1 MDRTKATPAAGRR
14 IRGGA
19 EPETRDLLLESAF
32 HCAIRSGWARVRM
45 GQVARRAGVSRQT
58 LYRHFRTKE
67 GLALGL
73 AAREQ
78 EAFLEGCRRAFV
90 AQTDLQEAV
99 RAAAAWTLKHAA
111 SHPLLRQAI
120 EDPGSGVL
128 PYITTR
134 AQPLMRRG
142 RDLLARLIA
151 GLDPTLDAGAVDLT
165 ADVVT
170 RELFS
175 HVITPSEPVDVIASR
190 LGTLAS
196 RVAGGGKELDP

>member
-1 MDRTKATPAAGRR
+1 MGNIKTVPAASGRR
-14 IRGGA
+14 GGEG

-32 HCAIRSGWARVRM
+32 HCAVRSGWSRVRM
-45 GQVARRAGVSRQT
+45 GQVAGRAGVSRQT

-67 GLALGL
+67 GLALAL
-73 AAREQ
+73 ALREQ

-90 AQTDLQEAV
+90 AKTDIQAAV
-99 RAAAAWTLKHAA
+99 RAAVAWTLKHAV

-120 EDPGSGVL
+120 EDSGSGVL

-134 AQPLMRRG
+134 AQPLLRRG

-151 GLDPTLDAGAVDLT
+151 DLDPTLDAEGVDLT
-165 ADVVT
+165 ADVLT

-175 HVITPSEPVDVIASR
+175 HVITPSEPVDVVAAR
-190 LGTLAS
+190 LGTLAG

>member
-1 MDRTKATPAAGRR
+1 MDGIKTAPNAGRR
-14 IRGGA
+14 RRGRAG
-19 EPETRDLLLESAF
+19 PGTRNRLLEVAF
-32 HCAIRSGWARVRM
+32 HCAVRSGWSRVRM
-45 GQVARRAGVSRQT
+45 GEVARQTGVSRQT

-67 GLALGL
+67 GLALAL
-73 AAREQ
+73 ALREQ

-90 AQTDLQEAV
+90 ARTDLQEAV

-134 AQPLMRRG
+134 AQPLIRRG

-151 GLDPTLDAGAVDLT
+151 DLDPTLDAEGVDLA

-175 HVITPSEPVDVIASR
+175 HVVTPSEPVDVVASR
-190 LGTLAS
+190 LGVLAR